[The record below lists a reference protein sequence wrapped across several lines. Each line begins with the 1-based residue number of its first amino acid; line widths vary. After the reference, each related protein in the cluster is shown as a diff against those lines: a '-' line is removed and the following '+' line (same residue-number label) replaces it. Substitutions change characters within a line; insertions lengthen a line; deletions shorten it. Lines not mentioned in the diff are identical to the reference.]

1 MKPPVRLALVN
12 LVSRIISSE
21 DLRLY
26 STFCGLTAS
35 LQARDGKNGRSNGRV
50 RYVGDI
56 IWGGG
61 RLYSLGTLVPLDYC
75 RGIHV
80 LHVVLES
87 VKQASLSHLA

>member
-1 MKPPVRLALVN
+1 MAKM
-12 LVSRIISSE
+12 
-21 DLRLY
+21 
-26 STFCGLTAS
+26 G
-35 LQARDGKNGRSNGRV
+35 ARM
-50 RYVGDI
+50 VGFSMWVI
-56 IWGGG
+56 LFGGGG